1 MSVRVM
7 DHVWKFGKA
16 TNGDL
21 LVLLAVADY
30 ANDNGEAWPSV
41 STLAKKARLKE
52 RQTQYSLRRLV
63 EAGELQI
70 FANKGPK
77 GCHIYRVILPANKGA
92 ENAGVQIMRGALSDK
107 GGAFCDTLGVH
118 SSAPKPSENRHIEPS
133 ERERPLT
140 LATAVEMFEPIFP
153 QKAVKASLSR
163 MSKRFKRLLTYSTC
177 LEWLEKEKE
186 AAQPK
191 SRVRTAS
198 SDAVF
203 GLTSGGQLSE
213 DEQRQMAMELAMQRS
228 IAGLTTGSAMAEVT
242 S

>member
-1 MSVRVM
+1 MSVRIM
-7 DHVWKFGKA
+7 DYVWKFGKA

-21 LVLLAVADY
+21 LVLLAVADF

-77 GCHIYRVILPANKGA
+77 GCHIYRVVVPINRGA
-92 ENAGVQIMRGALSDK
+92 ENAGVQIMRGALSDT
-107 GGAFCDTLGVH
+107 GGAFCDTQGVH

-140 LATAVEMFEPIFP
+140 LATAVEIFEPIFP
-153 QKAVKASLSR
+153 EKAVKASLSR

-177 LEWLEKEKE
+177 REWLEKEKE

-191 SRVRTAS
+191 SRIRPSSVNAVPEVAS
-198 SDAVF
+198 V
-203 GLTSGGQLSE
+203 GQLSE
-213 DEQRQMAMELAMQRS
+213 EEQRQMAIELAKRRS
-228 IAGLTTGSAMAEVT
+228 QAGLATVGTLAEAT
-242 S
+242 R